1 MKRLSDKVC
10 CCLEEEHRPNLQETA
25 WHVHILKI
33 NHDDTW
39 GWCWLFL
46 LLTGIF
52 ALMKTLFE
60 RQLYEHIHH
69 EYKSGEHFDSLSSRQ
84 PLCCAP
90 LTDSQHRNTFIFS
103 EYLLTGRSRLPFA
116 PRDFSTKTGSRLRGT
131 PGCTLHGRAE
141 AGAAQTSICAG
152 RPAISAHFS
161 LTPRR
166 EALAK
171 RWRSPDTRPLASK
184 VEASKVSIVSGS
196 LSDFA
201 LISGVA
207 RVLNLDLLALKCL
220 SRGNDP
226 RRVHKPKCWLNAPLF
241 ILRHQITV
249 AASDPAHVERSSFL
263 PADCFLSIY
272 IRMIQQPSLFH
283 LFPAVKVIWLQVREE
298 EGGREGEGWCVQKGW
313 GRRIEG
319 INLEGMSWRRGGPG
333 PRPTHLPLPDWV
345 GRSSIIIM

>member
-1 MKRLSDKVC
+1 MGLVLVISFVNGHICIDENSIR
-10 CCLEEEHRPNLQETA
+10 ETA
-25 WHVHILKI
+25 LRAYPSWVQI
-33 NHDDTW
+33 W
-39 GWCWLFL
+39 GAFWLPQLQAASLWSASVPL
-46 LLTGIF
+46 L
-52 ALMKTLFE
+52 
-60 RQLYEHIHH
+60 
-69 EYKSGEHFDSLSSRQ
+69 
-84 PLCCAP
+84 CA

-103 EYLLTGRSRLPFA
+103 EYLLTGRSRLRFA
-116 PRDFSTKTGSRLRGT
+116 PRNSSTKTGSRLRGT
-131 PGCTLHGRAE
+131 PGCTLHGCAE

-207 RVLNLDLLALKCL
+207 RVLNLDLLTLKCL

-226 RRVHKPKCWLNAPLF
+226 RSVHKPKCWLNVPLF

-249 AASDPAHVERSSFL
+249 ASGPAHVERSSFL

-298 EGGREGEGWCVQKGW
+298 EGGREGGG
-313 GRRIEG
+313 G
-319 INLEGMSWRRGGPG
+319 ILCPERVRKADRGHQLGGDELGEGGPG
-333 PRPTHLPLPDWV
+333 ARPTHLPLPDWV
-345 GRSSIIIM
+345 GRSSIVIM